1 MNTLLPILDLAG
13 TFVFAISGA
22 MAGVNKRLD
31 VFGVAV
37 LAFAAGN
44 AGGILRDVLIGAT
57 PPAAIGHWRYV
68 VVSLIAALVAFF
80 GHRLVERVQSP
91 VSIFD
96 AAGLALFAVVGARKA
111 LDYGLHPVMAAV
123 LGMLTGIGG
132 GIVRDILLAR
142 IPAVLHAEL
151 YAMAALAGAGAVVL
165 GAVLG
170 LPPAATAIG
179 GAALCF
185 GLRFM
190 ALRHGWRLPAPRI
203 PD

>member
-31 VFGVAV
+31 IFGVAV

-80 GHRLVERVQSP
+80 GHRLVERVRSP
-91 VSIFD
+91 VAIFD

-111 LDYGLHPVMAAV
+111 LDFGLHPVMAAV

-151 YAMAALAGAGAVVL
+151 YAVAALAGAAVVVL
-165 GAVLG
+165 GAVLA
-170 LPPAATAIG
+170 LPPAATAIA
-179 GAALCF
+179 GAAICF

-190 ALRHGWRLPAPRI
+190 ALRHGWRLPVPRM